1 VDVSAGAAEKVPPR
15 VGRARQDLAAAELLA
30 AHGFSAQAVEA
41 AARSALGAAQL
52 ALAALDETRDHP
64 SDVVSAYVRRVV
76 RERAMDPDTG
86 RKLRSLLNRAEL
98 AARTRSTTPDSEA
111 ATALSDAH
119 IVLHAV
125 EQWLADPAR
134 SAPGA
139 AESTRHRIRPLPR
152 RRASET

>member
-1 VDVSAGAAEKVPPR
+1 VSAGASAADVPRPA
-15 VGRARQDLAAAELLA
+15 GRARQDLAAAELLA

-86 RKLRSLLNRAEL
+86 RRLRSLLNRAEL
-98 AARTRSTTPDSEA
+98 AARTRTATPDTEA
-111 ATALSDAH
+111 TTALADAH
-119 IVLHAV
+119 LVLHAV
-125 EQWLADPAR
+125 ELWLADPAR

-139 AESTRHRIRPLPR
+139 ADTTRHRIRPLPR

>member
-1 VDVSAGAAEKVPPR
+1 MSSGASAADVPH

-41 AARSALGAAQL
+41 AARAALGAAQL

-76 RERAMDPDTG
+76 RERAMDADTG

-98 AARTRSTTPDSEA
+98 AARTRGATPGSEA
-111 ATALSDAH
+111 ALALSDAH

-125 EQWLADPAR
+125 EQWLADPAK

-139 AESTRHRIRPLPR
+139 TDTTRLRVRPLPR
-152 RRASET
+152 RKASTT

>member
-1 VDVSAGAAEKVPPR
+1 MSAAESVPRPASS
-15 VGRARQDLAAAELLA
+15 RARQDLAAAELLA

-52 ALAALDETRDHP
+52 ALAALDESRDHP

-86 RKLRSLLNRAEL
+86 RRLRSLLNRAEL
-98 AARTRSTTPDSEA
+98 AARTRAETPAAESTD
-111 ATALSDAH
+111 ALADARA
-119 IVLHAV
+119 VLDAV

-134 SAPGA
+134 SAPGTV
-139 AESTRHRIRPLPR
+139 ESTRHRVRPLPR